1 MQPSG
6 IISVNIWQIL
16 VSLANLVI
24 LFLIVKKFLYKPVT
38 KMLSERQALIDEKN
52 KQTQENL
59 EEAQNTR
66 NKLEEELGKA
76 QEKAEEILNDASV
89 SAERRREKILAQ
101 ANDEAQDIIRHARNE
116 AELEKKKAQGEI
128 KAQIVDVSF
137 ALGEKI
143 IEREIKEEDH
153 HRLIDDFISKIGEEE
168 KEE

>member
-38 KMLSERQALIDEKN
+38 KMLKDRQELLDNKN
-52 KQTQENL
+52 KAAQDNLDESEKTRAEL
-59 EEAQNTR
+59 EE
-66 NKLEEELGKA
+66 KLA
-76 QEKAEEILNDASV
+76 SAHVRAEEILDEATVNAK
-89 SAERRREKILAQ
+89 RRGDKIIAQ
-101 ANDEAQDIIRHARNE
+101 AQVEAEDIVRQAKTE

-137 ALGEKI
+137 ALGEKL
-143 IEREIKEEDH
+143 IEREINESDH
-153 HRLIDDFISKIGEEE
+153 RALIDSFISQIGDEADE
-168 KEE
+168 K

>member
-59 EEAQNTR
+59 EEAQKTK

-76 QEKAEEILNDASV
+76 QEKAEEILKDASV

-168 KEE
+168 NEE